1 MKKIKVLDLFS
12 GIGGFS
18 LSLES
23 TGFFETVAFC
33 EIDPFCQ
40 QVLKKHWP
48 DTPIF
53 EDVKKLNRSDIDE
66 TIELICGGFP
76 CQPFSVA
83 GQRRGAADDRFLW
96 PEMFRLIKEFRP
108 AWVIGENVAGFV
120 SLELDKTLFDLESA
134 DYKARAF
141 VLPALSVDAP
151 HRRDRCFIVAH
162 SDQDRLQR
170 SATERGTKTPTA
182 CKGAS
187 SSERLCQ
194 SKSVQSSTDTG
205 SRGLFGASVSN
216 IAREKSSDNC
226 GNSERNRKNIWPV
239 EPGIC
244 RVANGVP
251 NRVDRIAALGNAVVP
266 QIVTEIGYAILE
278 VEKILNG
285 MRK

>member
-18 LSLES
+18 LGLES

-108 AWVIGENVAGFV
+108 VWVIGENVAGFV

-162 SDQDRLQR
+162 SDKIKRQR
-170 SATERGTKTPTA
+170 WKRWKKTQIRSEKRISSDSDANASGQERPCLSDKP
-182 CKGAS
+182 
-187 SSERLCQ
+187 RQ
-194 SKSVQSSTDTG
+194 
-205 SRGLFGASVSN
+205 
-216 IAREKSSDNC
+216 KSSDLRGIRYC
-226 GNSERNRKNIWPV
+226 GGGLPEKQRGRTCAWPDESGV
-239 EPGIC
+239 C
-244 RVANGVP
+244 RVAHGVP
-251 NRVDRIAALGNAVVP
+251 DRVDRIASLGNAVVP
-266 QIVTEIGYAILE
+266 QIVAEIGRAIIVTYL
-278 VEKILNG
+278 
-285 MRK
+285 